1 MALLLVINLINFIR
15 LTDPFERHR
24 SIDTYIKYNVSSD
37 LSILFLTIDH
47 LDEHLISDDQYKI
60 MSTDELAENIDE
72 AYQYTLKIASSLEK
86 AKYLNQNFDLE
97 IWDYLDFLSN
107 LEDKL
112 SDGEPFTESD
122 IDALK
127 TLIELRRTYSNAAIP
142 ALYEDDTSLFEKMAL
157 PEKTRLLI
165 DGINQLAV
173 E

>member
-1 MALLLVINLINFIR
+1 
-15 LTDPFERHR
+15 
-24 SIDTYIKYNVSSD
+24 
-37 LSILFLTIDH
+37 
-47 LDEHLISDDQYKI
+47 